1 MKHFDK
7 HNSKRKVLQMIF
19 LMFCPILAAQ
29 TYNLTLNVDTAGTL
43 NKLIAAEIKDSV
55 VSLTLSG
62 ELNGSDILFIRE
74 MAGSDKNGKATKGN
88 LAVLDIS
95 KATFVAGGS
104 FYYLYYSMIENKI
117 GNYMFYK
124 CPKLKSVFLPENIEF
139 MGVYAFSECNSLES
153 VYISNGFVSIG
164 SQAFYKCPS
173 FKSIIVDSRNENL
186 ASEDGV
192 LFDKGFTSLIM
203 YPCQKQDSSY
213 TIPSSVKTVKSEAF
227 YDCGALKSVIM
238 PDNVTNLGTSS
249 FYRCVNLQNVSFS
262 KNLTSI
268 PEKAF
273 SKCSSLVS
281 VDLPYSLITIE
292 KEAFSECTKLSS
304 VIMQQQVTSIGERAF
319 IFCKNLISVAF
330 PGSLKTIGRCA
341 FFSCDS
347 LETAILPS
355 DLEELGVSAFVS
367 CGITLLVIPGSINT
381 IRGATFSG
389 CSKLTELVIPEG
401 ITRIEEGAFAN
412 CSGLDT
418 IVLPQSLKDIGPEAF
433 RGCNN
438 LNNLFIPKD
447 VLSIDER
454 AFMSCKNLCSFTV
467 DNLNPKYCSRE
478 GVLFNK
484 DASVI
489 ICHPNKKSLSYVI
502 PNSVNHIGN
511 YAFYQSDISN
521 IQFTDYVETIGRR
534 AFHYCNNLTSLDLP
548 CVTSLEVEAFSQCK
562 SIKSITMPYLEE
574 IKESAFG
581 SCISLDSIEI
591 PENVSCIN
599 GGAFASCTSLK
610 SVTLCKKLDSINL
623 SAFHNCISL
632 RKIYC
637 KNPIPAVVQPY
648 NYDFYNAFY
657 RVNMDSCLLIV
668 PKGSFSRYSNAYG
681 WYNFK
686 QIIEEGAV
694 VSTPVAKTKDP
705 IIAISNGV
713 INISDMPDNSN
724 AEIFTLSGNLIDT
737 IRAGEN
743 NSSMVMNKGFYIVRI
758 SASGKVY
765 KISI

>member
-1 MKHFDK
+1 MRLLDI
-7 HNSKRKVLQMIF
+7 NRYKRKILQLIF

-227 YDCGALKSVIM
+227 YNCGALKSVIM
-238 PDNVTNLGTSS
+238 PDNVTNLGTYS
-249 FYRCVNLQNVSFS
+249 FYRCVNLQYVTFS

-281 VDLPYSLITIE
+281 IDLPYNLISIE
-292 KEAFSECTKLSS
+292 KEAFAECTMLSS
-304 VIMQQQVTSIGERAF
+304 VIMQQQVTSIGEGAF
-319 IFCKNLISVAF
+319 AYCKDLISVAF
-330 PGSLKTIGRCA
+330 PGSLKTIGNGA
-341 FFSCDS
+341 FYVCRS
-347 LETAILPS
+347 LKTAILPS
-355 DLEELGVSAFVS
+355 ELEELGESAFGGS
-367 CGITLLVIPGSINT
+367 GITLLVIPGSINT
-381 IRGATFSG
+381 IRKGTFAA
-389 CSKLTELVIPEG
+389 CSKLKELVIPEG
-401 ITRIEEGAFAN
+401 ITKIEEEAFAG
-412 CSGLDT
+412 CTDLDT
-418 IVLPQSLKDIGPEAF
+418 IKFPQSLKDIGPIAF
-433 RGCNN
+433 NGCNN
-438 LNNLFIPKD
+438 LSNIFITKD

-454 AFMSCKNLCSFTV
+454 AFLSCKNLYSFTV

-489 ICHPNKKSLSYVI
+489 ICYPNKKSLSYVI
-502 PNSVNHIGN
+502 PGSVNHIGN
-511 YAFYQSDISN
+511 YAFYESN
-521 IQFTDYVETIGRR
+521 ISSVQFTDYVETIGKW
-534 AFHYCNNLTSLDLP
+534 AFAYCTNLTSIDLP
-548 CVTSLEVEAFSQCK
+548 CVTSINIATLYQCK
-562 SIKSITMPYLEE
+562 NLKSITMPYLEE
-574 IKESAFG
+574 IKNSAFSG
-581 SCISLDSIEI
+581 CISLDSIEI
-591 PENVSCIN
+591 PENVRCIN
-599 GGAFASCTSLK
+599 SGAFANCSGIK
-610 SVTLCKKLDSINL
+610 SVTLCEILDSIN
-623 SAFHNCISL
+623 SNAFSNCISL
-632 RKIYC
+632 KKIYC
-637 KNPIPAVVQPY
+637 KNPMPAVVQPY

-657 RVNMDSCLLIV
+657 RVNMDSCVLIV
-668 PKGSFSRYSNAYG
+668 PKGSLKRYSNAYG

-705 IIAISNGV
+705 VIIISNGE
-713 INISDMPDNSN
+713 INISNLPGNSC
-724 AEIFTLSGNLIDT
+724 AEIFNLSGNLIGT

-743 NSSMVMNKGFYIVRI
+743 CSLMVLNKGFYFVRI
-758 SASGKVY
+758 SESGIVY
-765 KISI
+765 KIRI